1 MRENNCFECLKNDL
15 NSLYS
20 LLGKNTYLKDDLIY
34 IEKSYKTIEKIWNKQ
49 YNKVKAINYI
59 MISEAPL
66 FGEKQSYFYN
76 ENASQSQFFY
86 LSDAKVLTNNQVNTK
101 RDLIETFNDLGIIIL
116 DVFPFPFNS
125 NTAVSYNSLNKNEMK
140 TLMNLTYKN
149 HLEQKLQTIAQKVNS
164 TTKLFYRYKRVKNSI
179 NDFIAPEFAKYGINT
194 NQQDIPYISKRGG
207 GIDHKVLKKIFSE

>member
-1 MRENNCFECLKNDL
+1 MRENNCFTFLKDDL

-34 IEKSYKTIEKIWNKQ
+34 IEKSYKTIEKIWNEQ

-86 LSDAKVLTNNQVNTK
+86 LSDAKVLTNNQINTK

-125 NTAVSYNSLNKNEMK
+125 NTAVSYNTLNKNEIK

-179 NDFIAPEFAKYGINT
+179 NDFIAPEFAKHGINT
-194 NQQDIPYISKRGG
+194 IQQDIPYISKRGG
-207 GIDHKVLKKIFSE
+207 GIDHKALKKIFSE

>member
-1 MRENNCFECLKNDL
+1 MRENNCLTFLKDDL

-20 LLGKNTYLKDDLIY
+20 SLGKDRYLKDDLMY
-34 IEKSYKTIEKIWNKQ
+34 IEKSYKTIEKIWKEQ
-49 YNKVKAINYI
+49 YDKIKAINYI

-76 ENASQSQFFY
+76 ENANQSQFFY
-86 LSDAKVLTNNQVNTK
+86 FSDSKVLTNNEIKTK
-101 RDLIETFNDLGIIIL
+101 RDLIDTFNDLGIIIL

-125 NTAVSYNSLNKNEMK
+125 NTAVSYKSLNKNEMK
-140 TLMNLTYKN
+140 TLIDLTYKN

-207 GIDHKVLKKIFSE
+207 GIDHKVLEKIFSE

>member
-20 LLGKNTYLKDDLIY
+20 LLRKNTYLKDDLIY

-86 LSDAKVLTNNQVNTK
+86 LSDAKVLTNNQINTK

-125 NTAVSYNSLNKNEMK
+125 NTAVSYKSLNKNEMK
-140 TLMNLTYKN
+140 TLMDLTYKN
-149 HLEQKLQTIAQKVNS
+149 HLEHKLPAIAQKVKS